1 MKKQY
6 INTVI
11 RLVDICL
18 SGVGIMLLLPPGI
31 IIALWIIIDS
41 KGPVFYT
48 QLRVGRYGKD
58 FLLMKFRSM
67 ATGADKKGLLT
78 IGGADS
84 RITSAGRFLRKYKLD
99 EIPQLINVFMGDM
112 SMVGPRPE
120 VRKYVMLYTN
130 EQKQVLKVKPGITDM
145 ASIAYENENEIL
157 ARSKNPE
164 DTYIRSILP
173 HKIELNMIY
182 INDPSLSN
190 YFKIT
195 WRTIKKVIFK

>member
-18 SGVGIMLLLPPGI
+18 SSVGILLLLPLGI

-84 RITSAGRFLRKYKLD
+84 RITGAGRFLRKYKLD

-120 VRKYVMLYTN
+120 VRKYV
-130 EQKQVLKVKPGITDM
+130 
-145 ASIAYENENEIL
+145 
-157 ARSKNPE
+157 
-164 DTYIRSILP
+164 
-173 HKIELNMIY
+173 
-182 INDPSLSN
+182 
-190 YFKIT
+190 
-195 WRTIKKVIFK
+195 